1 MPSRGTLPCY
11 ILYDEFG
18 HSTIPSFVS
27 VANTIRGYGVSLSI
41 VLQSLAQLSARYG
54 SDYARSIQ
62 GGFNT
67 YLAYSGSDPETARFF
82 ETIAGKVIE
91 TRRDKLEDITQ
102 QRYEYNLLNADA
114 VRRIADHQAVLV
126 SANKNPAII
135 ETEPYFASRRLAR
148 IPKRFGITRIPN
160 QVTSSVRRVPLS

>member
-1 MPSRGTLPCY
+1 VFV
-11 ILYDEFG
+11 LYDEFG

-27 VANTIRGYGVSLSI
+27 VANTIRGYRVSLSI

-54 SDYARSIQ
+54 NDYARSIQ

-82 ETIAGKVIE
+82 QEVAGKVIE
-91 TRRDKLEDITQ
+91 VSRNKLEELKE
-102 QRYEYNLLNADA
+102 QRQEYNLLNADA
-114 VRRIADHQAVLV
+114 VRRIEDHQAVLV

-135 ETEPYFASRRLAR
+135 ETLPYFQHGRYGKV
-148 IPKRFGITRIPN
+148 PKRFGMAHISGKT
-160 QVTSSVRRVPLS
+160 QAVQTVRVPL